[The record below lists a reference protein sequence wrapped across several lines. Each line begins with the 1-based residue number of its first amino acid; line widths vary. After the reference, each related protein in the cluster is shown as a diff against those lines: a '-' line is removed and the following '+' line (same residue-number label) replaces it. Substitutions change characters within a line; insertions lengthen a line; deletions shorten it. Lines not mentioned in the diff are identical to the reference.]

1 LNHSTPNKFIINLAG
16 PTASGKTS
24 LAVTLAQYFGAE
36 IFSADSRQV
45 YREMN
50 IGTAKP
56 DEEQLEKIRHHFIGH
71 ISIQQRYSAGIYMN
85 ELKMALES
93 YFASKNIA
101 IVAGGT
107 GLYFRALMEGLAD
120 FPDITEEAQKTVNE
134 GYRSGGLA
142 WLREQILLLDP
153 ILECEMDL
161 QNARRMLRAL
171 ELMRTIG
178 KPLSQIRAMYE
189 KEALPYPSVNIYLD
203 VPRDQLYHRINS
215 RVDAMMSQGLFE
227 EVKGLLPYRDIPALE
242 TVGYTELFNVIDGI
256 SDLEEAT
263 ELIKRNTRRY
273 AKRQMTWFRKY
284 GDWHFFSPQDIE
296 GMIACI
302 KNSVYTAEQV

>member
-1 LNHSTPNKFIINLAG
+1 MTQSTLNKFIIYLAG

-24 LAVTLAQYFGAE
+24 LAVTLAQYFDAE

-45 YREMN
+45 YRELN

-56 DEEQLEKIRHHFIGH
+56 DQEQLEKIRHHFIGH

-85 ELKMALES
+85 ELKTALES
-93 YFASKNIA
+93 YFVSKNIA

-134 GYRSGGLA
+134 GYRSGGLS
-142 WLREQILLLDP
+142 WLREQIILLDP
-153 ILECEMDL
+153 LLESEMDL

-171 ELMRTIG
+171 ELMLTTG

-189 KEALPYPSVNIYLD
+189 KDALPYPSVNIYLD
-203 VPRDQLYHRINS
+203 VPRDQLYNRINS
-215 RVDAMMSQGLFE
+215 RVETMMAQGLFE
-227 EVKGLLPYRDIPALE
+227 EVKGLLPFRDIPALE

-284 GDWHFFSPQDIE
+284 GDWHFFSPEDLNGI
-296 GMIACI
+296 IACI
-302 KNSVYTAEQV
+302 EMELLSKLQI

>member
-1 LNHSTPNKFIINLAG
+1 LTQSALNKFIIYLAG

-24 LAVTLAQYFGAE
+24 LAVTLAQYFDAE

-45 YREMN
+45 YRELN

-56 DEEQLEKIRHHFIGH
+56 DQEQLEKFRHHFIGH

-93 YFASKNIA
+93 YFVSKNIA

-134 GYRSGGLA
+134 GYRSGGLP
-142 WLREQILLLDP
+142 WLREQIILLDP
-153 ILECEMDL
+153 LLESEMDL

-171 ELMRTIG
+171 ELMLTTG
-178 KPLSQIRAMYE
+178 KPLSQIRATYE
-189 KEALPYPSVNIYLD
+189 KEALPFPSANIYLD
-203 VPRDQLYHRINS
+203 VPRDHLYHRINN
-215 RVDAMMSQGLFE
+215 RVDTMMAQGLFE

-242 TVGYTELFNVIDGI
+242 TVGYTELFNVIDGM

-284 GDWHFFSPQDIE
+284 GDWHFFSPEDLKGIISCIE
-296 GMIACI
+296 MELLS
-302 KNSVYTAEQV
+302 KVQT